1 MTSGFLK
8 TAYLL
13 KDPSWSPGR
22 SGAKWIPVSTN
33 GIGKPEKTT
42 GGSHGGNLAAVHD
55 LLESIEKD
63 RQPISNIY
71 DARAATEMIVSVFES
86 QRIGGPVSFPLKNR
100 KNPLTMLQ
108 G

>member
-22 SGAKWIPVSTN
+22 SGAEWIPVSTN
-33 GIGKPEKTT
+33 GIGKPEKTS
-42 GGSHGGNLAAVHD
+42 GSLQQGNLASVED
-55 LLESIEKD
+55 LIEAIEKD
-63 RQPISNIY
+63 RQPISNVY

-86 QRIGGPVSFPLKNR
+86 QRQGGPVSVPLKNR
-100 KNPLTMLQ
+100 KNPLKML
-108 G
+108 